1 MRKHNQ
7 TVLKSVQKSTQTEDA
22 CCTSSGSSSSALE
35 QACIFSAAFGLQG
48 IVLTAAAGALKM
60 IEIIG
65 SHWILSNDQVCCFAL
80 SLLQLFEVLCGAAGQ
95 DLQLFMKLY
104 FQFVPLSS
112 HSKHGVEH
120 VWLSIQFTHDEAQR
134 QANTVNQKLLEWHD
148 NNSRPLANSKV
159 VYSLRINELDDS
171 PELHNRTV
179 CDSCNQIV
187 PPEK

>member
-7 TVLKSVQKSTQTEDA
+7 TVLKSVQKSTQTEAA
-22 CCTSSGSSSSALE
+22 CCTSSGISSSALE
-35 QACIFSAAFGLQG
+35 QACNFSAAFELQG
-48 IVLTAAAGALKM
+48 MVLTAAAGALEM

-65 SHWILSNDQVCCFAL
+65 SHWILSNDQVCSFTL
-80 SLLQLFEVLCGAAGQ
+80 SLLPLFEVLRCAAGQ
-95 DLQLFMKLY
+95 DVELFMQLY
-104 FQFVPLSS
+104 FQLVPLSS
-112 HSKHGVEH
+112 QSKHGAAN
-120 VWLSIQFTHDEAQR
+120 VWLSIQFTSDEAQK
-134 QANTVNQKLLEWHD
+134 QANVVDQKLLEWHD
-148 NNSRPLANSKV
+148 NNSKPVANSKV